1 MEARMLSG
9 MESSIETEIVRMGR
23 ARALESAAR
32 CESAPGR
39 QAEIRREGIMDAKKV
54 RRRISPQAGRALEI
68 LGHAIEYLSDEF
80 VHEGG
85 VFSASDPRL
94 EAIQLLMRVNRQ
106 IYLGCPAVPTLAE
119 RWQIFLRARTA

>member
-1 MEARMLSG
+1 MLSG

-85 VFSASDPRL
+85 VFRANDPRLDPRL

-106 IYLGCPAVPTLAE
+106 IYLGCAAVPTLAD
-119 RWQIFLRARTA
+119 RWQMFLRARTA